1 MKEWNALE
9 DRIKKTWIAFKEYW
23 EE

>member
-1 MKEWNALE
+1 MKEWDALE